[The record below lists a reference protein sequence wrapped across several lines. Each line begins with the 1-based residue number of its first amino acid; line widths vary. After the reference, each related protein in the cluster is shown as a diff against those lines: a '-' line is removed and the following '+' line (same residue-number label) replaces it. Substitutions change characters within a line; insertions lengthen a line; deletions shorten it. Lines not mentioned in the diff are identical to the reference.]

1 MAKND
6 FPKPTPAESYPLGH
20 AKENKDASAY
30 TGFKYPSGGT
40 GDDIGI
46 YKQPMPNPASLD
58 IGYKTDPNR
67 MKAQESTPGMPA
79 RRVSCGDPA
88 SKQIN
93 KNGEI
98 IIRGCGAATKGT
110 KSRGPMA

>member
-40 GDDIGI
+40 GNDLGI
-46 YKQPMPNPASLD
+46 YKQPMPSPNSLD
-58 IGYKTDPNR
+58 IAFSQDPNKL
-67 MKAQESTPGMPA
+67 KAQELGPNTA
-79 RRVSCGDPA
+79 RQRVSAGDPG
-88 SKQIN
+88 SKAIN
-93 KNGEI
+93 RHGEKTM
-98 IIRGCGAATKGT
+98 RGYGAATKGIKT
-110 KSRGPMA
+110 RGPMA